1 MDHRF
6 GMSLAE
12 DKRGVLQDIQHPQE
26 ILTPA
31 DRNAHD
37 RCPALIDS
45 PPVLV
50 PGARCSHRLE
60 LDRQTARQPGQEVV
74 AQAGDVDEE
83 SDEEATG
90 HRHNNDS

>member
-26 ILTPA
+26 FLTRA

-45 PPVLV
+45 PP
-50 PGARCSHRLE
+50 P
-60 LDRQTARQPGQEVV
+60 
-74 AQAGDVDEE
+74 
-83 SDEEATG
+83 
-90 HRHNNDS
+90 